1 MTNLNTTTRSSTTS
15 LQTMI
20 RNVNNRIAL
29 LTLRKILMIHTP
41 ADLEEIEQLRKKLE
55 NLNREYYD
63 AQKWQK
69 ETQA

>member
-1 MTNLNTTTRSSTTS
+1 MTNDTTARSSTTS

-29 LTLRKILMIHTP
+29 LTLRKILMIDTP

-55 NLNREYYD
+55 NLNREYCD
-63 AQKWQK
+63 AQKWKK